1 MKTNSRNRTIA
12 VVLVAVALALTAW
25 LAYRAGRHS
34 DPVVTN
40 DVKAERDVLYWCDP
54 MVPDKHFDKPGK
66 SPFMDMQ
73 LVPRYADE
81 VMAAGVKVAADSV
94 QSLGLRSQEIVPRQL
109 AARIDASASVA
120 WNLRRE
126 ARLDTA
132 VDAQVVRLWVKAP
145 YESIAAGAP
154 VAALEAPAW
163 ASAIAEYLA
172 LRDADSAEAKAL
184 AGDARRRL
192 QRLGL
197 AEADIRAAERGG
209 QRTAQVIVHAP
220 VGGVVT
226 ELPVREGQWLRPGD
240 LLARINPLDSVWL
253 EAALPQ
259 AQAAQLSAGASVSIA
274 IDALGGTVRQG
285 EIEQVLPQI
294 DPRSRTQTVRIVL
307 ANSDGALVPGQF
319 ARVSLQLP
327 PGKPALWVPDD
338 ALILTGAQARLA
350 LDEGEGR
357 YRIAV
362 VGTGRRA
369 QGHTEIRSGLQAGQR
384 VVLSGQF
391 LLDSEASVSQ
401 SSDTAEAEAE
411 AEPADAHS
419 EHRHEP
425 ASAVKPGDQP

>member
-1 MKTNSRNRTIA
+1 MNTRNLGIVA
-12 VVLVAVALALTAW
+12 VVVAVALTLTAW
-25 LAYRAGRHS
+25 LAYRAGRHH
-34 DPVVTN
+34 DPATPVAATGKREV
-40 DVKAERDVLYWCDP
+40 RYWFDP

-81 VMAAGVKVAADSV
+81 VEAGAVSVAPQAV
-94 QSLGLRSQEIVPRQL
+94 QSLGLRSQAIEPRQL
-109 AARIDASASVA
+109 AARITASASVA

-145 YESIAAGAP
+145 FESVAAGAP
-154 VAALEAPAW
+154 LAALEAPAW

-172 LRDADSAEAKAL
+172 LRDADSAEARAL

-209 QRTAQVIVHAP
+209 QRTAQVIMHAP
-220 VGGVVT
+220 ISGVIT

-259 AQAAQLSAGASVSIA
+259 AQAAQLAAGAKVDISV
-274 IDALGGTVRQG
+274 DALGGRSRQG
-285 EIEQVLPQI
+285 EVEQVLPQI
-294 DPRSRTQTVRIVL
+294 DSRSRTQTVRIVL
-307 ANSDGALVPGQF
+307 ANTDGALVPGQF
-319 ARVSLQLP
+319 ARVTLQLP
-327 PGKPALWVPDD
+327 PGKPALWVPDE
-338 ALILTGAQARLA
+338 ALILTGEQARLA

-362 VGTGRRA
+362 VTTGRRA
-369 QGHTEIRSGLQAGQR
+369 QGHTEIRSGLSAGQR

-401 SSDTAEAEAE
+401 SPAVA
-411 AEPADAHS
+411 ADADGAHPD
-419 EHRHEP
+419 EP
-425 ASAVKPGDQP
+425 TAGTRP

>member
-1 MKTNSRNRTIA
+1 MKPNTRNLFIA
-12 VVLVAVALALTAW
+12 VVLVVVALTLTAW
-25 LAYRAGRHS
+25 LAYRAGRHGES
-34 DPVVTN
+34 VVTS
-40 DVKAERDVLYWCDP
+40 DVKAEREVLYWFDP
-54 MVPDKHFDKPGK
+54 MVPDKQFDKPGK

-81 VMAAGVKVAADSV
+81 VMAAGVKVAAEAV

-109 AARIDASASVA
+109 AARISASASVA

-145 YESIAAGAP
+145 FESIAAGAP
-154 VAALEAPAW
+154 LVALEAPAW
-163 ASAIAEYLA
+163 AGAIAEYLA
-172 LRDADSAEAKAL
+172 LRDADSAEARAL

-209 QRTAQVIVHAP
+209 QRSAQVIVHAP
-220 VGGVVT
+220 IGGVVT
-226 ELPVREGQWLRPGD
+226 ELLVREGQWLRPGE

-259 AQAAQLSAGASVSIA
+259 AQATQLSAGASVSIA
-274 IDALGGTVRQG
+274 IDALGGALRQG

-307 ANSDGALVPGQF
+307 ANPDGALVPGQF
-319 ARVSLQLP
+319 ARVTLNLP
-327 PGKPALWVPDD
+327 AGKPALWVPDE
-338 ALILTGAQARLA
+338 ALIQTGAQARLA

-362 VGTGRRA
+362 VDTGRRA
-369 QGHTEIRSGLQAGQR
+369 QGHTEIRSGLKAGQR

-401 SSDTAEAEAE
+401 SSDTVEADIEQG
-411 AEPADAHS
+411 ADHS

-425 ASAVKPGDQP
+425 ASAVEPGDQP

>member
-1 MKTNSRNRTIA
+1 MNTRNLGIAA
-12 VVLVAVALALTAW
+12 VVVAMALTLTAW
-25 LAYRAGRHS
+25 LAYRAGQRS
-34 DPVVTN
+34 DPAIESTA
-40 DVKAERDVLYWCDP
+40 KAERDVLYWFDP
-54 MVPDKHFDKPGK
+54 MVPDKRFDKPGK

-73 LVPRYADE
+73 LVPRYADA
-81 VMAAGVKVAADSV
+81 VPTSGVKVAAAAV
-94 QSLGLRSQEIVPRQL
+94 QSLGLRSQVIVPSQL
-109 AARIDASASVA
+109 AGQVTASAA
-120 WNLRRE
+120 ITWDLRRE

-132 VDAQVVRLWVKAP
+132 VDAQVVRLWIKAP
-145 YESIAAGAP
+145 YESIVAGAP
-154 VAALEAPAW
+154 LAALEAPAW

-172 LRDADSAEAKAL
+172 LRDADSAEARAL

-220 VGGVVT
+220 ISGVIT
-226 ELPVREGQWLRPGD
+226 ELPVREGQWLRPGE
-240 LLARINPLDSVWL
+240 LLARINPLASVWL

-259 AQAAQLSAGASVSIA
+259 AQAAQVAAGGNVSIA
-274 IDALGGTVRQG
+274 IDALGGTLRKG

-294 DPRSRTQTVRIVL
+294 DPRSRSQTVRIVL
-307 ANSDGALVPGQF
+307 DNRDGALVPGQF
-319 ARVSLQLP
+319 ARVTLQLP
-327 PGKPALWVPDD
+327 PGEPALWVPDE

-369 QGHTEIRSGLQAGQR
+369 QGHTEIRSGLKAGER

-401 SSDTAEAEAE
+401 SADTAEADAD
-411 AEPADAHS
+411 AEPADKHS

-425 ASAVKPGDQP
+425 DLGIKPGVQP

>member
-1 MKTNSRNRTIA
+1 MKPNTRNLFIA
-12 VVLVAVALALTAW
+12 VVLVVVALALTAW
-25 LAYRAGRHS
+25 LAYRAGRHGES
-34 DPVVTN
+34 VVTS
-40 DVKAERDVLYWCDP
+40 DVKAEREVLYWFDP
-54 MVPDKHFDKPGK
+54 MVPDKQFDKPGK

-81 VMAAGVKVAADSV
+81 VMAAGVKVAAEAV

-109 AARIDASASVA
+109 AARISASASVA

-126 ARLDTA
+126 ARLDAA

-145 YESIAAGAP
+145 FESITAGAP
-154 VAALEAPAW
+154 LAALEAPAW
-163 ASAIAEYLA
+163 AGAIAEYLA
-172 LRDADSAEAKAL
+172 LRDADSAEARAL

-192 QRLGL
+192 LRMGL
-197 AEADIRAAERGG
+197 SEVDIRTAERSG
-209 QRTAQVIVHAP
+209 QHTAQVIVHAP
-220 VGGVVT
+220 VSGVVT
-226 ELPVREGQWLRPGD
+226 ELPVREGQWLRPGE
-240 LLARINPLDSVWL
+240 LLARINALDSVWL

-259 AQAAQLSAGASVSIA
+259 AQATQLSAGASVSIA
-274 IDALGGTVRQG
+274 IDALGGALRQG

-307 ANSDGALVPGQF
+307 ANPDGALVPGQF
-319 ARVSLQLP
+319 ARVTLQLP
-327 PGKPALWVPDD
+327 PGKPALWVPDE
-338 ALILTGAQARLA
+338 ALIQTGAQARLA

-369 QGHTEIRSGLQAGQR
+369 QGHTEIRSGLSAGQR

-401 SSDTAEAEAE
+401 SSDTAEAD
-411 AEPADAHS
+411 AEPGADHS

-425 ASAVKPGDQP
+425 ASAVEPGDQP

>member
-1 MKTNSRNRTIA
+1 MKPNTRNLFIA
-12 VVLVAVALALTAW
+12 VVLVVVALALTAW

-34 DPVVTN
+34 DPVVTS
-40 DVKAERDVLYWCDP
+40 DSKAERDVLYWFDP
-54 MVPDKHFDKPGK
+54 MVPDKQFDKPGK

-81 VMAAGVKVAADSV
+81 VMAAGVKVAAEAV

-307 ANSDGALVPGQF
+307 ANPDGALVPGQF
-319 ARVSLQLP
+319 ARVTLNLP
-327 PGKPALWVPDD
+327 PGEPALWVPDD
-338 ALILTGAQARLA
+338 ALILTGVQARLA

-369 QGHTEIRSGLQAGQR
+369 QGHTEIRSGLGAGQR

-401 SSDTAEAEAE
+401 SSDTAETEAE
-411 AEPADAHS
+411 VEPADAHS